1 MKYLPILQELF
12 ESDSLFFLITGLL
25 VSLILASRI
34 KSRKNLMISTGCSLL
49 LYVLCEA
56 VSNFHTNYTIE
67 LLLLVVGTAS
77 IGFTIGFVIMLILL
91 PLLKKGKE
99 HSDE

>member
-12 ESDSLFFLITGLL
+12 ESDSFLFLIAGLI
-25 VSLILASRI
+25 VSLIFASRI

-56 VSNFHTNYTIE
+56 ISNLHTNYAME
-67 LLLLVVGTAS
+67 LLFLIIGTAAIGS
-77 IGFTIGFVIMLILL
+77 AIGFAVMLIIL
-91 PLLKKGKE
+91 PLIRKE
-99 HSDE
+99 KEPR

>member
-12 ESDSLFFLITGLL
+12 ESDSFLFLIAGLL

-34 KSRKNLMISTGCSLL
+34 KSRKILMISTGCSLL

-56 VSNFHTNYTIE
+56 ISNLHTNYAIE
-67 LLLLVVGTAS
+67 LLLLIIGTAAIGS
-77 IGFTIGFVIMLILL
+77 AIGFAVMLIIL
-91 PLLKKGKE
+91 PLIKKRKGT
-99 HSDE
+99 

>member
-12 ESDSLFFLITGLL
+12 ESDSFLFLIGGLL

-34 KSRKNLMISTGCSLL
+34 KSRKILMISTGCSLL

-56 VSNFHTNYTIE
+56 ASNFHTNYAME
-67 LLLLVVGTAS
+67 LLLLIIGTAAIGS
-77 IGFTIGFVIMLILL
+77 AIGFAVMLIIL
-91 PLLKKGKE
+91 PLIKKRNL
-99 HSDE
+99 DE

>member
-12 ESDSLFFLITGLL
+12 ESDSLFFLIAGLI
-25 VSLILASRI
+25 VSLIFASRI

-56 VSNFHTNYTIE
+56 ASNLHTNYAME
-67 LLLLVVGTAS
+67 LLLLIIGTAAIGS
-77 IGFTIGFVIMLILL
+77 AIGFAVMLIIL
-91 PLLKKGKE
+91 PLIKKIKGT
-99 HSDE
+99 